1 MLESS
6 IARLDD
12 GRRKWLALAVI
23 VAAQFMVVLD
33 IAIVNVALPSIR
45 DDLNFA
51 PENLQWVVS
60 AYAILFG
67 GALLLGGRLA
77 DIFGRRRLF
86 IIGLALFSGA
96 SLLCGVSWSE
106 GSLIAFRALQGLGGA
121 LFAPAAL
128 SILMTTFAE
137 GAERNRALG
146 IWGAASGSGGAAGVL
161 LGGVLTSYLSWPWV
175 FFINVPVGLAVI
187 AAAPAVLRES
197 RGQHEHRHFDVAGAT
212 SVTAGVMLLVYAMT
226 RATQEGWSSTATLG
240 LLGASAALLAMFVA
254 IELRSPA
261 PLLPMRIFRL
271 RSLSAANAVATM
283 VGAVAF
289 SQFFLLTLYMQ
300 GVLGYSA
307 VETGV
312 GFAAVTL
319 TIIVFSNV
327 AQRLVTRYGVRV
339 VLTTGLALD
348 AAAMVLFTRLPVDGV
363 YFWDLFPGLIVSGV
377 GMALSF
383 VPMTIAGLTGVRRED
398 AGIASGLINTSR
410 QVGGAIGLAAVTT
423 IVASYTSAST
433 GSGLAAVDGE
443 LVNGFQAGFLVLAG
457 MALLGAVLSGA
468 LLGERH
474 APADIEPLTTDNRHA
489 LEEAA

>member
-443 LVNGFQAGFLVLAG
+443 LVKGFQAGFLVLAG

-474 APADIEPLTTDNRHA
+474 APADIEPLTTDHRHA